1 MPLLAHE
8 RPGLPES
15 ARGFL
20 QMLAHE
26 RHLSARTLAMYALAL
41 EELLQALQPLALEQ
55 LNSGH
60 IRRGVAHLQRKQQS
74 PRSIAIALAAWR
86 GYYRWLAR
94 QGVVQTNPA
103 QGLRA
108 PRAAKLLPKALAP
121 DTASQLVE
129 FAAETPAQKR
139 DRAMFELLYSSG
151 LRLSELIHLDWHP
164 GASALG
170 WLSED
175 LREAVVTGKGQKR
188 RVVPVGT
195 RASQAIQE
203 WLSVRSELAQAD
215 EPALFVG
222 ARGQRISAGVVQR
235 LLKQRAAQQGLATG
249 VHPHMLRHSFASHV
263 LQSSGDL
270 RAVQEMLGHAS
281 IATTQ
286 VYTKLDFQHLAKVYD
301 AAHPRARKK

>member
-1 MPLLAHE
+1 
-8 RPGLPES
+8 
-15 ARGFL
+15 
-20 QMLAHE
+20 
-26 RHLSARTLAMYALAL
+26 
-41 EELLQALQPLALEQ
+41 
-55 LNSGH
+55 
-60 IRRGVAHLQRKQQS
+60 
-74 PRSIAIALAAWR
+74 
-86 GYYRWLAR
+86 
-94 QGVVQTNPA
+94 
-103 QGLRA
+103 
-108 PRAAKLLPKALAP
+108 
-121 DTASQLVE
+121 
-129 FAAETPAQKR
+129 
-139 DRAMFELLYSSG
+139 MFELLYSSG

-195 RASQAIQE
+195 RASQAIQQ